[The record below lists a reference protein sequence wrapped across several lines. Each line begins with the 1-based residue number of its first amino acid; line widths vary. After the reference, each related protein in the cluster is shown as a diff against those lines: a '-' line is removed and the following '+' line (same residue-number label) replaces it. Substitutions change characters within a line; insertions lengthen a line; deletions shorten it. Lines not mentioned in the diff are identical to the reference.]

1 MLQLPFLRRYI
12 GRFDL
17 QDLDD
22 INKKKS
28 PSRRFSY
35 TWFNPYFNSCKARL
49 SSLSKRN

>member
-22 INKKKS
+22 INKKNA
-28 PSRRFSY
+28 PRGVFLILGLILILTPARR
-35 TWFNPYFNSCKARL
+35 A
-49 SSLSKRN
+49 